1 MHNFAF
7 ICDVIKHVLE
17 SLRVN
22 ALKSSLIIVSVGI
35 GVMALVLGLTFSQTL
50 SRSLVWQ
57 FENLGSNTLTVSSY
71 LPLSEQL
78 KGNKAIINHREY
90 ELIKSA
96 ISKQTANV
104 TPIINVNQAVV
115 RYQDKSIQPSAIGTT
130 YSYMNMRSRFVVEGR
145 FINDA
150 DNAQRRRSV
159 VIGKTVAEDLN
170 LGKAVGQYITINN
183 EWFIVV
189 GVLAEKGNLLG
200 IDLDELIIMPYQT
213 SQSLLGNGTEQ
224 DVLIQMNVKD
234 VNTVASLK
242 KYIVQLLREQHN
254 LTEHQANDFKVE
266 TTDELLS
273 TFNSV
278 IKIVSITLIC
288 VVGLSLIVASVGMTN
303 IFLLSINERTN
314 EIGLMMAIGAGRKF
328 ISSLFIIES
337 SVLTTVGGLVG
348 LLFGYVLALISS
360 LALPEK
366 YVVEFPI
373 SMGVYTVTFCF
384 LLGVLVSLLPASKA
398 CTLSPSCA
406 LSK

>member
-1 MHNFAF
+1 MFNLPFVY
-7 ICDVIKHVLE
+7 DVVLHVLE

-78 KGNKAIINHREY
+78 KGNKAIINHGEY
-90 ELIKSA
+90 EMIKNA
-96 ISKQTANV
+96 VSKQTANV
-104 TPIINVNQAVV
+104 TPIISINQAVV
-115 RYQDKSIQPSAIGTT
+115 RFQDKSIQPSAIGTT
-130 YSYMNMRSRFVVEGR
+130 FSYMKMRSRFVEKGR

-150 DNAQRRRSV
+150 DNSQRRRSV
-159 VIGKTVAEDLN
+159 VIGKTVAEDLS
-170 LGKAVGQYITINN
+170 LGEAVGQYITINN

-213 SQSLLGNGTEQ
+213 SQSLLGNGVEQ
-224 DVLIQMNVKD
+224 DVLIQMNVND
-234 VNTVASLK
+234 VSSVASLRNH
-242 KYIVQLLREQHN
+242 IVQLLREQHN
-254 LTEHQANDFKVE
+254 LAQYQENDFKVE

-278 IKIVSITLIC
+278 LKIVSITLIC

-337 SVLTTVGGLVG
+337 SVLTTIGGVVG
-348 LLFGYVLALISS
+348 LFFGYLLALFAS

-366 YVVEFPI
+366 YVIEFPV
-373 SMGVYTVTFCF
+373 SMGIYTVTFCF
-384 LLGVLVSLLPASKA
+384 LLGLLVSLLPASKA

>member
-1 MHNFAF
+1 MRNLFY
-7 ICDVIKHVLE
+7 IIDVFTHVIE

-22 ALKSSLIIVSVGI
+22 ALKSNLIIVSVGI

-90 ELIKSA
+90 ELIKS
-96 ISKQTANV
+96 SVKDQTENV
-104 TPIINVNQAVV
+104 TPIININQAVV
-115 RYQDKSIQPSAIGTT
+115 RFEDKSIQPSAIGTT
-130 YSYMNMRSRFVVEGR
+130 YSYMKMRNRFVVDGR

-150 DNAQRRRSV
+150 DNEMRRRSV
-159 VIGKTVAEDLN
+159 VLGKTIVEDL
-170 LGKAVGQYITINN
+170 GIEAAVGSYITINN
-183 EWFIVV
+183 EWFVVV

-200 IDLDELIIMPYQT
+200 IDLDEIIIMPYQT
-213 SQSLLGNGTEQ
+213 SQSLLGNGVEQ
-224 DVLIQMNVKD
+224 DVLIQMNVKTMGKIAPLRD
-234 VNTVASLK
+234 RI
-242 KYIVQLLREQHN
+242 KYILREQHN
-254 LTEHQANDFKVE
+254 LSAGQANDFKVD

-278 IKIVSITLIC
+278 LKIVSITLIC

-337 SVLTTVGGLVG
+337 SVLTTVGGAVG
-348 LLFGYVLALISS
+348 LLLGYTLALLAS

-366 YVVEFPI
+366 YSIEFPI
-373 SMGVYTVTFCF
+373 SMGIYTVIFCF

-398 CTLSPSCA
+398 CTLSPTSA